1 MRRPLSCKIK
11 TSKKKIM
18 KQLLFFMFL
27 LSAALLN
34 KTAAQDSTIFT
45 KDGIAI
51 PVRSTPNNTL
61 VELNQADS
69 IFTFN
74 IAVAKFPP
82 GKKLDWHYH
91 PGGQILIITEGIG
104 YYQERGKQKRIVR
117 KGEVIKCLP
126 GVEHWHGSSVEEG
139 VTYLATSPAQR
150 GATVWLQKVTDEE
163 YNSKINK

>member
-1 MRRPLSCKIK
+1 
-11 TSKKKIM
+11 M
-18 KQLLFFMFL
+18 KHILLCMIL
-27 LSAALLN
+27 LIAALFD
-34 KTAAQDSTIFT
+34 KAVAQDSTIFT
-45 KDGIAI
+45 KDGVALE
-51 PVRSTPNNTL
+51 VRNTGNNTL
-61 VELNQADS
+61 VELYHADS
-69 IFTFN
+69 VFTFN

-104 YYQERGKQKRIVR
+104 YYQERGKRKRIVR

-126 GVEHWHGSSVEEG
+126 GVEHWHGSSVEAG
-139 VTYLATSPAQR
+139 VTYLATSPAQK

>member
-1 MRRPLSCKIK
+1 
-11 TSKKKIM
+11 M

-27 LSAALLN
+27 LSAAMLN

-45 KDGIAI
+45 KDGVAI
-51 PVRSTPNNTL
+51 SVRSTGNNTL

-91 PGGQILIITEGIG
+91 PGG
-104 YYQERGKQKRIVR
+104 KF
-117 KGEVIKCLP
+117 
-126 GVEHWHGSSVEEG
+126 
-139 VTYLATSPAQR
+139 
-150 GATVWLQKVTDEE
+150 
-163 YNSKINK
+163 